1 MPEAVIAA
9 VAGSLMSGVMGA
21 INKPKTP
28 EAPKPEPTVTMP
40 QMDSDT
46 ILSAKKKSLQTQMAR
61 QGRASTILSQGDNT
75 DKLGG

>member
-9 VAGSLMSGVMGA
+9 IAGSLVSGAIGQ

-28 EAPKPEPTVTMP
+28 EAPKPEPVMTMP
-40 QMDSDT
+40 EADT
-46 ILSAKKKSLQTQMAR
+46 ESILSAKKKAMQTQMAR
-61 QGRASTILSQGDNT
+61 QGRASTILSQGDT